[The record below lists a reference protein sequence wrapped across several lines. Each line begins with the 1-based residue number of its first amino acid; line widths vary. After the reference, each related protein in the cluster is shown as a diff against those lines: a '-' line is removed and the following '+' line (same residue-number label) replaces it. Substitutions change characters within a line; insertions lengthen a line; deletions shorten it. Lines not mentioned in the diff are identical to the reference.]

1 MRIIRG
7 TMFRAALEPMP
18 ENPPDRV
25 PYTGLW
31 KVVIYDENDRLV
43 RTDKEHI
50 SYFEARKLTEN
61 LNSWLN
67 GRALSKGAG
76 SNDVK

>member
-1 MRIIRG
+1 MY
-7 TMFRAALEPMP
+7 RAAFEPMP

-31 KVVIYDENDRLV
+31 KVVIYDESDRLV

-50 SYFEARKLTEN
+50 SYFEAKKLTEN
-61 LNSWLN
+61 LNSWFN
-67 GRALSKGAG
+67 SRARSKGAG
-76 SNDVK
+76 SDEVK

>member
-1 MRIIRG
+1 
-7 TMFRAALEPMP
+7 MFRAALEPMP

-31 KVVIYDENDRLV
+31 KVVIYDENDRFV

-50 SYFEARKLTEN
+50 SYFEAKKLSEH

-67 GRALSKGAG
+67 TGTRSRSAG
-76 SNDVK
+76 SDEVK